1 MANGWHKV
9 GVEIECRMRE
19 SLHLRYR
26 ASVRVFIPFAV
37 LTGVFGSVPAFGQ
50 DYALRKVGAW
60 TVAASRDQKGCFLSR
75 TYDGAGETT
84 LLLGLDIDGGNHL
97 SVLNENWSIKPK
109 DSEKLTFRLS
119 NGGYPKQ
126 PVVGM
131 ASGEKRG
138 FVTNFEPKFITYFG
152 TSRTLHIDR
161 GAVPV
166 EQLSLDG
173 SGAAVAELRRCVAL
187 YKAKGATGARETGR
201 SDKIPRDPFAPDAK
215 RKSDDRAGKR

>member
-1 MANGWHKV
+1 
-9 GVEIECRMRE
+9 MRE
-19 SLHLRYR
+19 PVHLWRR
-26 ASVRVFIPFAV
+26 AAVRAGLPLA
-37 LTGVFGSVPAFGQ
+37 LAGLFGSVPAFAQ
-50 DYALRKVGAW
+50 DYALQKVGAW
-60 TVAASRDQKGCFLSR
+60 TVAASRDQQGCFLTR

-109 DSEKLTFRLS
+109 DNVELTFRLS
-119 NGGYPKQ
+119 SGGYPRQ

-131 ASGEKRG
+131 ASGEKKG
-138 FVTNFEPKFITYFG
+138 FVTNFEPKFLSYFA
-152 TSRTLHIDR
+152 TSKTLHIDR

-187 YKAKGATGARETGR
+187 YKAKPATGAQDKDR
-201 SDKIPRDPFAPDAK
+201 SDRIPRDPFAPDAT
-215 RKSDDRAGKR
+215 RKSKDRGKR

>member
-1 MANGWHKV
+1 
-9 GVEIECRMRE
+9 MRE
-19 SLHLRYR
+19 QVHLRRR
-26 ASVRVFIPFAV
+26 ATVRAFLPFALV
-37 LTGVFGSVPAFGQ
+37 TGLFGSAAASAQGYAMQ
-50 DYALRKVGAW
+50 DIGAW
-60 TVAASRDQKGCFLSR
+60 KVAASTDQKGCFLTR
-75 TYDGAGETT
+75 TYGGAGETT

-109 DSEKLTFRLS
+109 DRQKLTFRLS
-119 NGGYPKQ
+119 NGGYPRQ

-131 ASGEKRG
+131 ASGEKKG

-152 TSRTLHIDR
+152 TSKTLHIDR

-187 YKAKGATGARETGR
+187 YKARPATGAQDKAR
-201 SDKIPRDPFAPDAK
+201 SDTIPRDPFAPDAT
-215 RKSDDRAGKR
+215 RKSKDRDKR